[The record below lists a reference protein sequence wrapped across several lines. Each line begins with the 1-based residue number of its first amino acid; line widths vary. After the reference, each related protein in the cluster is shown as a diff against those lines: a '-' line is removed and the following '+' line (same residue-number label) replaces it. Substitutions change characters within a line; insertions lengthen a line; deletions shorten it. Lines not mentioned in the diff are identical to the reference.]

1 MFKNL
6 IIAVLVGIILTWCF
20 GEVISDWGQVMVS
33 VGDEHLTG
41 MAGWFSFAVVGVIML
56 LLGFFLAISML
67 SVLLFVGCVVIG
79 SIILAGAASLW
90 PVVLMAIVII
100 WLVKDRNEVSN

>member
-6 IIAVLVGIILTWCF
+6 IIAVLVAIIVTWCF
-20 GEVISDWGQVMVS
+20 GEVISDWGHVMVS
-33 VGDEHLTG
+33 VGDEHLSGITG
-41 MAGWFSFAVVGVIML
+41 WISFAVVGVIML

-67 SVLLFVGCVVIG
+67 GVLLFVACVVVGTIFV
-79 SIILAGAASLW
+79 AGAASLW

-100 WLVKDRNEVSN
+100 WLVKDRKEVTD